1 MKRQLLA
8 LGLVFAVA
16 LAAPAETPPAK
27 PVIVPFELLKTK
39 HMVVPVKVN
48 GKGPYPV
55 IFDTGAPVTL
65 LNNKVAK
72 EAGLL
77 KKAAKPLFS
86 LWGAAGPVRI
96 QTLQVGDLKAED
108 VPAIIMDHPTVEMIS
123 KALGP

>member
-1 MKRQLLA
+1 MGRNTRLPSRRERGCNMKRQLLA
-8 LGLVFAVA
+8 LVLVLGAA
-16 LAAPAETPPAK
+16 LAARSETPTAK
-27 PVIVPFELLKTK
+27 PVVVPFELLKTK

-65 LNNKVAK
+65 LNNKVAR

-86 LWGAAGPVRI
+86 L
-96 QTLQVGDLKAED
+96 
-108 VPAIIMDHPTVEMIS
+108 
-123 KALGP
+123 